1 MLYHE
6 KVNFMPIMISPT
18 FLLYVGIVQFLH
30 SFFIISVQTNNPGDL
45 ANKLSLIAR
54 LLKHCTVTPPSSHVK
69 NSKWQSTIFFYW
81 THSRMWKLQM
91 IVIEKSGEFGS
102 IYIVISC
109 FRLLHL
115 RTLKTFTSERI
126 FWHLCRSI
134 GVLFA

>member
-54 LLKHCTVTPPSSHVK
+54 LLKTLHC
-69 NSKWQSTIFFYW
+69 NTIFIP
-81 THSRMWKLQM
+81 R
-91 IVIEKSGEFGS
+91 EEFS
-102 IYIVISC
+102 MEVNDI
-109 FRLLHL
+109 LLL
-115 RTLKTFTSERI
+115 GLIPECERYK
-126 FWHLCRSI
+126 W
-134 GVLFA
+134 